1 MMTTTH
7 LTVKR
12 SGLIS
17 APYVL
22 LWELDTNFKVASN
35 PCSFSYSFTS
45 ESSWCGNPEL
55 TCTGSASRT
64 WDQPRVVAASTRAP
78 DINKFVSNNHHPR
91 TPHTLIVSSMATNQ
105 WIAFVTCKSMIRSR
119 SWWET
124 LRKLPYVGYCLVR
137 LKAIVHQ
144 KRNCQPSYPHWW
156 RSCSIQRGKYFWH
169 SKCWSRQV
177 HIQFLASSSKHNDIL
192 EWCWW
197 QPLISEWH
205 HSQVY
210 HTP

>member
-1 MMTTTH
+1 MMMTTTH

-64 WDQPRVVAASTRAP
+64 WDQPRVLAPSTRAP

-91 TPHTLIVSSMATNQ
+91 TPHTLIESSMATNQ
-105 WIAFVTCKSMIRSR
+105 WIAFVTCEPMNRSR
-119 SWWET
+119 SWRDIKKNKYRRVLSRSTESNYYSSEE
-124 LRKLPYVGYCLVR
+124 KLPPIISTLVEIMFNPTWKILLGTQSVEADR
-137 LKAIVHQ
+137 RTSNSILSIKF
-144 KRNCQPSYPHWW
+144 QPW
-156 RSCSIQRGKYFWH
+156 WH
-169 SKCWSRQV
+169 SRV
-177 HIQFLASSSKHNDIL
+177 VLVATLN
-192 EWCWW
+192 
-197 QPLISEWH
+197 
-205 HSQVY
+205 
-210 HTP
+210 

>member
-1 MMTTTH
+1 MMMTTTH

-78 DINKFVSNNHHPR
+78 DINKVVSNNHHPR

-105 WIAFVTCKSMIRSR
+105 WIAFVTCESMIRSR

-124 LRKLPYVGYCLVR
+124 LRKIPQGTVLFDWKQLFIRREIATHHIHIGGDHVQSNVENTFGT
-137 LKAIVHQ
+137 Q
-144 KRNCQPSYPHWW
+144 
-156 RSCSIQRGKYFWH
+156 
-169 SKCWSRQV
+169 KCWSRQV
-177 HIQFLASSSKHNDIL
+177 HIQFLASSSKHNDTL

-205 HSQVY
+205 HSQVF